1 MRTLPLLVNHSVLE
15 LGKLAAVPAVGG
27 ADEIAGDALEGVNIV
42 SVAMRTLLETFG
54 CIFIAAIEAAVSVVI
69 DTAVSD
75 VVLVHQVDDVHN
87 CLRIVCSVSVNL
99 DVEDM
104 AGALVL
110 VVWSLNLS
118 LVLRSAMVV
127 HRNVA

>member
-1 MRTLPLLVNHSVLE
+1 M
-15 LGKLAAVPAVGG
+15 
-27 ADEIAGDALEGVNIV
+27 
-42 SVAMRTLLETFG
+42 
-54 CIFIAAIEAAVSVVI
+54 I